1 MLLITGINFKKTQRL
16 IMVMAVFGSPTREQN
31 MSQTPSNIQRAAV
44 IGAGTMGRG
53 IVMCLANAG
62 VAVQWV
68 DNNPQMLEQAL
79 TSVADTYAHSVRQGR
94 IDQAEADDR
103 IARVTTAPDY
113 AAIRDVDLVIEA
125 VYENLE
131 LKQKI
136 FRELDALLKPEAILA
151 SNTSALDIDAIAAVT
166 RRPQQVLGLHFFS
179 PAHIM
184 KLLEIVRGAQTAPAV
199 LEAALALGKRM
210 GKVSIVAGNCPGF
223 IGNRMLRT
231 YTHEARKMLLEGAFP
246 HQVDAALQGFG
257 FAMGAFRMYDVV
269 GVDLEWRARQLSGT
283 GQDAPQFQVDNRLC
297 EAGRFGQKSGNGYY
311 HYEPGSRQAEHDP
324 QVDALVLQVSEDL
337 GFHRR
342 EIGPE
347 EVLERCLLALVN
359 EGAKILEEGI
369 AGSAHDIDLVYLN
382 GYGFPADKGGPM
394 AWADQQGLADVHQR
408 LVALETRQGDHWR
421 PARLIGE
428 LAAGGKGFA
437 DK

>member
-1 MLLITGINFKKTQRL
+1 
-16 IMVMAVFGSPTREQN
+16 
-31 MSQTPSNIQRAAV
+31 MSQIEIQRAAV

-79 TSVADTYAHSVRQGR
+79 TAVTETYAHNVRQGR
-94 IDQAEADDR
+94 INQAEADAR
-103 IARVTTAPDY
+103 RARVSAAVDY
-113 AAIRDVDLVIEA
+113 LAIRDVDLVIEA

-136 FRELDALLKPEAILA
+136 FRELDGLLQPRAILA

-166 RRPQQVLGLHFFS
+166 RRPRQVLGLHFFS

-184 KLLEIVRGAQTAPAV
+184 KLLEIVRGAVTAPQV
-199 LEAALALGKRM
+199 LEAALALGERM
-210 GKVSIVAGNCPGF
+210 GKVSVVSGNCPGF

-231 YTHEARKMLLEGAFP
+231 YVLEARKMLLEGAFP
-246 HQVDAALQGFG
+246 YQVDAALQGFG
-257 FAMGAFRMYDVV
+257 FAMGPFRMYDVV
-269 GVDLEWRARQLSGT
+269 GIDLEWRARQLAGK
-283 GQDAPQFQVDNRLC
+283 GQEAHEVQVDNRLC

-311 HYEPGSRQAEHDP
+311 HYEPGSRQAEHDA
-324 QVDALVLQVSEDL
+324 QVDALVQEVSEGL
-337 GFHRR
+337 GYRR
-342 EIGPE
+342 RDVGPE
-347 EVLERCLLALVN
+347 EILERCLLALVN

-369 AGSAHDIDLVYLN
+369 AGSAQDIDLVYLN

-394 AWADQQGLADVHQR
+394 SWADRQGLVSIQQGLLR
-408 LVALETRQGDHWR
+408 LQAESGAHWK
-421 PARLIGE
+421 PARLIDE
-428 LAAGGKGFA
+428 LVQAGKGFA
-437 DK
+437 DHRAIG

>member
-1 MLLITGINFKKTQRL
+1 
-16 IMVMAVFGSPTREQN
+16 
-31 MSQTPSNIQRAAV
+31 MSQIDIQRAAV

-79 TSVADTYAHSVRQGR
+79 TAVTETYAHNVRQGR
-94 IDQAEADDR
+94 IDQAEADAR
-103 IARVTTAPDY
+103 RARVSAVADY
-113 AAIRDVDLVIEA
+113 PAIRDVDLVIEA

-136 FRELDALLKPEAILA
+136 FRELDDLLQPRAILA

-166 RRPQQVLGLHFFS
+166 RRPRQVLGLHFFS

-184 KLLEIVRGAQTAPAV
+184 KLLEIVRGAATAPQV
-199 LEAALALGKRM
+199 LEAALALGERM
-210 GKVSIVAGNCPGF
+210 GKVSVVSGNCPGF

-231 YTHEARKMLLEGAFP
+231 YVLEARKMLLEGAFP
-246 HQVDAALQGFG
+246 YQMDAALQGFG
-257 FAMGAFRMYDVV
+257 FAMGPFRMYDVV
-269 GVDLEWRARQLSGT
+269 GIDLEWRARQLAGK
-283 GQDAPQFQVDNRLC
+283 GQEAHEVQVDNRLC

-311 HYEPGSRQAEHDP
+311 HYEPGSRQAEHDV
-324 QVDALVLQVSEDL
+324 QVDALVQEVSEGL
-337 GFHRR
+337 GYRR
-342 EIGPE
+342 RDVGLEEI
-347 EVLERCLLALVN
+347 LERCLLALVN

-369 AGSAHDIDLVYLN
+369 AGSAQDIDLVYLN

-394 AWADQQGLADVHQR
+394 SWADRQGLVAIQKDLLR
-408 LVALETRQGDHWR
+408 LQAELGAHWK
-421 PARLIGE
+421 PARLIDE
-428 LAAGGKGFA
+428 LVQAGKGFA
-437 DK
+437 DHRAIG